1 MTHFIEGMT
10 LVQQIVL
17 DFLQSPQGM
26 YLIQDHEGLN
36 YMLILPLA

>member
-17 DFLQSPQGM
+17 DFLQNISNFEERNNFISHLG
-26 YLIQDHEGLN
+26 
-36 YMLILPLA
+36 